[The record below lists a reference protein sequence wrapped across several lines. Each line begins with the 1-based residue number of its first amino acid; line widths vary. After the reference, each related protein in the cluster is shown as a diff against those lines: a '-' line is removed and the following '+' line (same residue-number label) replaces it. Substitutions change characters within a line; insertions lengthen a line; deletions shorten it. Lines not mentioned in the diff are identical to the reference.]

1 MDYISSFDIFDTC
14 LIRSC
19 GPSSSLYDILAS
31 EAFSKPVSYDIRH
44 EFIIARINAES
55 HNNLQSIYNNIEFS
69 HEHLL
74 PANKLVENELSI
86 EDSLLKPYKNV
97 LAIVNKCRIKGH
109 RIIFI
114 SDMYLPSSFLRKQL
128 AKWGFWKDGDTLYV
142 SNEIQKTKS
151 SGELFKHIAE
161 KENLCF
167 KKWHHYGDNLKSDV
181 MIPRKYGITSTL
193 VKTYYSLYQKRW
205 MDTTICPQFQLGP
218 IMAGLSRSIA
228 LSEDKNSHTAI
239 TLDIIAPLLVSF
251 VCRIINHARLHGITH
266 LYFCARDS
274 KTAYEIA
281 NQIIHSH
288 NDIRVHYLYISRQAL
303 YESSEENVIS
313 YFEHVGLASK
323 AESTAIVDIRTTGKS
338 LKYINELLQKRG
350 FNPIYGYFFE
360 MYCTGSALPHMPPYH
375 CEINSV
381 YNSLSNTETRSLS
394 SQGVLLEMFFSIHE
408 EPKTIEYTNTQD
420 GLPKPVFSESADDED
435 CQTNNINQIFS
446 IRKRLISRYT
456 DSFMKLH
463 LHEYADD
470 CMKQIALPTLAS
482 FFIHPEK
489 EYLES
494 LTEFQVRN
502 EYSSKMQP
510 FVEHLSIFE
519 ILHRKKGLSWHKG
532 SMAWT
537 LPKWLYKIHYKQ

>member
-1 MDYISSFDIFDTC
+1 M
-14 LIRSC
+14 
-19 GPSSSLYDILAS
+19 YDILAS
-31 EAFSKPVSYDIRH
+31 EAFSKPVSNDIRH

-55 HNNLQSIYNNIEFS
+55 HTNLQSIYNNIEFS

-74 PANKLVENELSI
+74 PVDKLIENELTI
-86 EDSLLKPYKNV
+86 ENSLLKPSKKV
-97 LAIVNKCRIKGH
+97 LTLVNQCRIDGH

-114 SDMYLPSSFLRKQL
+114 SDMYLPSSFLCDQL
-128 AKWGFWKDGDTLYV
+128 KKWGFWKDGDTLYV
-142 SNEIQKTKS
+142 SNEIKKTKS
-151 SGELFKHIAE
+151 SGELFKYIAE

-167 KKWHHYGDNLKSDV
+167 TKWHHYGDNLKSDV
-181 MIPRKYGITSTL
+181 ITPRKYGITSTQI
-193 VKTYYSLYQKRW
+193 TTDYSLYQKRW
-205 MDTTICPQFQLGP
+205 MDTTICPQFQIGP

-228 LSEDKNSHTAI
+228 LSEDKNNHTAI
-239 TLDIIAPLLVSF
+239 TLDIIAPLLISF
-251 VCRIINHARLHGITH
+251 VCRIINHARLHGINH

-288 NDIRVHYLYISRQAL
+288 NDISVHYLYISRQAL

-360 MYCTGSALPHMPPYH
+360 MYCTGSVLPHMPPYH

-408 EPKTIEYTNTQD
+408 EPKTIGYTNTQD
-420 GLPKPVFSESADDED
+420 GLPQPVFSESTDEED
-435 CQTNNINQIFS
+435 CQTKNINQIVS
-446 IRKRLISRYT
+446 IRKRLISHYT

-470 CMKQIALPTLAS
+470 CMQQIALPSLAS

-510 FVEHLSIFE
+510 FVEHLSIFD

-537 LPKWLYKIHYKQ
+537 LPKWLYKIHYKK